1 MNIDRIVKKIIK
13 STNKLPKTLFVY
25 YHLINELILIN
36 LETENILLKKNKNP
50 KQGIINLLVNLDK
63 KIQIVKNTNKFSN
76 LRKIKCELSTKEK
89 SHKKLFNKL
98 WVNYTKKQYVEERIQ
113 RYIKRIKINKII
125 PKIKNKTIVD
135 FGCGHGNFL
144 IAASLLG
151 AKKCIGIDYGK
162 DSILYANQITKKLG
176 LTKKVKFYKRDIYNS
191 KFTKNSFDFAIQN
204 GVFHHLKNPDKA
216 YQEIYRVLKPGGFF
230 WTYTDGG
237 GGVRDLIGDLSQDI
251 LKNLDINFKLSVIN
265 NAQLNYNKRYH
276 ISDNINAKYTHYLK
290 NDYIKY
296 LKKFGF
302 KNFHQAIGGMPTDSD
317 LTSKND
323 KFFKEKFGSGDL
335 RFIIQK

>member
-1 MNIDRIVKKIIK
+1 MNLDRIAKKIVR
-13 STNKLPKTLFVY
+13 SANKLPKTLFAY
-25 YHLINELILIN
+25 HHLINELILIN

-50 KQGIINLLVNLDK
+50 NQEIFNLLVNLEK
-63 KIQIVKNTNKFSN
+63 KIQIIKNTNKFSN
-76 LRKIKCELSTKEK
+76 LKKIKDELFIKEK
-89 SHKKLFNKL
+89 SHNKLFQNL
-98 WVNYTKKQYVEERIQ
+98 WVNYTKKQYIEERVH

-162 DSILYANQITKKLG
+162 ESIKYANQIAKKLG
-176 LTKKVKFYKRDIYNS
+176 LTKKVKFYKRNIYNS
-191 KFTKNSFDFAIQN
+191 KLAKNNFDFAIQN

-216 YQEIYRVLKPGGFF
+216 YKEIYRVLKPGGFL

-237 GGVRDLIGDLSQDI
+237 GGVRDLIGDLSQEI
-251 LKNLDINFKLSVIN
+251 LKNFDMSFKLSIIS
-265 NAQLNYNKRYH
+265 NAQLSYNKRYH
-276 ISDNINAKYTHYLK
+276 ISDNMNAKYTHYLK
-290 NDYIKY
+290 NNYIKY

-302 KNFHQAIGGMPTDSD
+302 KNFHQIIGGMPTDFD
-317 LTSKND
+317 LISNND
-323 KFFKEKFGSGDL
+323 KFFNEKFGSGDL
-335 RFIIQK
+335 RFITQK